1 MGGKNRCSERAMSR
15 RLANQ
20 SKNSGGLTVFVG
32 AHIPLRLYH
41 LLVEEAERAEVS
53 SSEMLRRVLGE
64 RYGAQ
69 QVTEGKE
76 QEA

>member
-1 MGGKNRCSERAMSR
+1 MSKQ
-15 RLANQ
+15 LANQ
-20 SKNSGGLTVFVG
+20 SKDPGSLTVFVG
-32 AHIPLRLYH
+32 AHIPLSLYH
-41 LLVEEAERAEVS
+41 LLVEEADRAEVS
-53 SSEMLRRVLGE
+53 RSEMLRRVLGE

>member
-1 MGGKNRCSERAMSR
+1 MSERLTS
-15 RLANQ
+15 Q
-20 SKNSGGLTVFVG
+20 SKNPDGLTVFVG

-53 SSEMLRRVLGE
+53 RSEILRWVLGE

-69 QVTEGKE
+69 QVTTEGKE

>member
-1 MGGKNRCSERAMSR
+1 MSR

-20 SKNSGGLTVFVG
+20 SKNPSGLTVFVG
-32 AHIPLRLYH
+32 AHIPIGLYH

-53 SSEMLRRVLGE
+53 RSEMLRQVLRE

-69 QVTEGKE
+69 QATEGKE
-76 QEA
+76 QEE

>member
-1 MGGKNRCSERAMSR
+1 MSEQ
-15 RLANQ
+15 LANQ
-20 SKNSGGLTVFVG
+20 SKNSGGPTVFVG

-53 SSEMLRRVLGE
+53 RSEMLRRVLGE

-69 QVTEGKE
+69 QVTTEGKG